1 MIILETANSSSVK
14 LVNTN
19 IVLEKLTEL
28 KETSRI
34 ELSRLTTLSKATVSS
49 VVKQLIDSGIVIET
63 KKSIKTSGR
72 SAHVIALNKNAG
84 RILSLELLTD
94 SIYGIVSNL
103 YGDILYEHH
112 ELAEKPEFNFYIE
125 HLFAA
130 IDKLM
135 KNTRD
140 SKYGVIGIGIGVY
153 GILSKDKKIKFAT
166 FASWKDIDLQKIIE
180 DYTGVDTYIENEA
193 NISAIGEH
201 TVHEEQDNMISLNI
215 GIGVGMGII
224 IDNQLY
230 TGENGYAG
238 EIGHNIL
245 IPNGRAC
252 VCGNHGCLERYISD
266 PAVVE
271 SYFIHTGEKITIE
284 EFIQRF
290 KRNDEHAK
298 HIYEEFIAYLGI
310 TINNISLT
318 LNPKTIVINSKI
330 IDQIPGSVTA
340 VKKTFQSRMM
350 SLEFLS
356 TSKYKS
362 KKNVIGLTHVLIHNF
377 LNVINKKLTATN

>member
-1 MIILETANSSSVK
+1 MKTANSSSVK

-19 IVLEKLTEL
+19 IVLERLTEL
-28 KETSRI
+28 KETTRI

-49 VVKQLIDSGIVIET
+49 VINQLLETGIVVET
-63 KKSIKTSGR
+63 QKRIKTNGR
-72 SAHVIALNKNAG
+72 RARVIALNKNAG

-103 YGDILYEHH
+103 YGDILFELH
-112 ELAEKPEFNFYIE
+112 EPVEKPEFEPYIKK
-125 HLFAA
+125 LYVS

-135 KNTRD
+135 ENTRD

-153 GILSKDKKIKFAT
+153 GILSKDKKLKYAPFT
-166 FASWKDIDLQKIIE
+166 SWENVDLKKIVE
-180 DYTGVDTYIENEA
+180 DYTHIETYVENEA

-201 TVHEEQDNMISLNI
+201 SLHEEQKNLVSLNI

-224 IDNQLY
+224 IDDQLY
-230 TGENGYAG
+230 TGENGFAG
-238 EIGHNIL
+238 EIGHNII
-245 IPNGRAC
+245 IPNGREC

-266 PAVVE
+266 TAIVE
-271 SYFIHTGEKITIE
+271 SYFIHTGEKISMNDFIE
-284 EFIQRF
+284 RY
-290 KRNDEHAK
+290 KRKDEHAK
-298 HIYEEFIAYLGI
+298 HIYREFISYLGI
-310 TINNISLT
+310 TINNIALS

-330 IDQIPGSVTA
+330 VDQIPGTITRL
-340 VKKTFQSRMM
+340 KKSFHSKIM
-350 SLEFLS
+350 SLEILS

-377 LNVINKKLTATN
+377 LTVINKTLTESD